1 MMMMMMMKK
10 TALEEYTKILLGK
23 LSHVLSKIREIFIG
37 TLNKKNS
44 LNFSACINFVK
55 FYITPYLSEF

>member
-1 MMMMMMMKK
+1 MMMMMMMMK
-10 TALEEYTKILLGK
+10 TALEEYTKILGK